1 MQENILNAFAEQA
14 KSMYAPLSKFN
25 SLFVENMEKM
35 TEFQLNAIKTYAEM
49 GLDQMKKA
57 TEIKDA
63 DSMRTFTAT
72 QAETASALNK
82 KVMEDAKALSD
93 MAMEFKTQVEAIM
106 EEARSTAAASA
117 TTAKPTAA
125 KPKSSA
131 A

>member
-49 GLDQMKKA
+49 GMEQMKKA
-57 TEIKDA
+57 AEVQDA
-63 DSMRTFTAT
+63 DSMRHFTSA

-93 MAMEFKTQVEAIM
+93 MALEFKTQVEGLM
-106 EEARSTAAASA
+106 EEARSTAAATA
-117 TTAKPTAA
+117 TTAA
-125 KPKSSA
+125 KPAAAKKSA
-131 A
+131 

>member
-49 GLDQMKKA
+49 GMEQMKKA
-57 TEIKDA
+57 AEVQDA
-63 DSMRTFTAT
+63 DSMRNFTAA

-93 MAMEFKTQVEAIM
+93 MALEFKTQVEGLM
-106 EEARSTAAASA
+106 EEARSTAAATA
-117 TTAKPTAA
+117 TTAA
-125 KPKSSA
+125 KPA
-131 A
+131 AAKKTTAA

>member
-49 GLDQMKKA
+49 GMEQMKKA
-57 TEIKDA
+57 AEVQDA
-63 DSMRTFTAT
+63 DSMRNFTSA

-93 MAMEFKTQVEAIM
+93 MALEFKTQVEGLM
-106 EEARSTAAASA
+106 EEARSTAAATA
-117 TTAKPTAA
+117 TTAA
-125 KPKSSA
+125 KPAAAKKSA
-131 A
+131 